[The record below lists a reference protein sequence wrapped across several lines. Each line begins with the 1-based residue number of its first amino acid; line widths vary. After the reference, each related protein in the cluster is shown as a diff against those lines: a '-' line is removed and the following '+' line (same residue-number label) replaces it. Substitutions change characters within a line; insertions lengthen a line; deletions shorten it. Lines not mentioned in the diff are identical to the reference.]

1 MGWVGRDECVY
12 TVLTGAGV
20 DIVLWCRGWRQRAR
34 RGEEADGGDYKAK
47 WVWGQ
52 RQDLDPLPVIGDVYF
67 GSQL

>member
-1 MGWVGRDECVY
+1 MGWVRRDECVC

-20 DIVLWCRGWRQRAR
+20 DIVLLCGGWRQRAR

-52 RQDLDPLPVIGDVYF
+52 RQDLDY
-67 GSQL
+67 